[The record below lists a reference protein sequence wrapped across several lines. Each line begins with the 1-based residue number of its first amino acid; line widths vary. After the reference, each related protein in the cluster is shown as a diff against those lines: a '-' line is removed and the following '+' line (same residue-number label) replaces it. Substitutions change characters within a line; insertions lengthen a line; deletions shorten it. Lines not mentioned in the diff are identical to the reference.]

1 MPSKARRL
9 GNTGCIS
16 ANLEHCEIAV
26 AFESP
31 LRLWEA
37 FYGMKM
43 GQIDGICPR
52 LNTIIQIIHPG
63 SFLKTEK
70 LLQYKAFLRAR
81 TVRSRRMVTLLKKA

>member
-37 FYGMKM
+37 LYGLKM
-43 GQIDGICPR
+43 GQIELGYALGEVSLILNCPK
-52 LNTIIQIIHPG
+52 IYSP
-63 SFLKTEK
+63 K
-70 LLQYKAFLRAR
+70 
-81 TVRSRRMVTLLKKA
+81 

>member
-31 LRLWEA
+31 MRLWEA
-37 FYGMKM
+37 LYGLKM
-43 GQIDGICPR
+43 GQIELGYVPD
-52 LNTIIQIIHPG
+52 
-63 SFLKTEK
+63 
-70 LLQYKAFLRAR
+70 
-81 TVRSRRMVTLLKKA
+81 